1 MLNFTEFLL
10 QKSQKEFIKTNNNM
24 NHVEETQQK
33 QRRNILRQWS
43 TIDKF
48 RYKIVFIICAQAVED
63 AYLRTEC
70 IASIKA

>member
-1 MLNFTEFLL
+1 
-10 QKSQKEFIKTNNNM
+10 M

-33 QRRNILRQWS
+33 QRGNILRQWS

>member
-1 MLNFTEFLL
+1 
-10 QKSQKEFIKTNNNM
+10 M

-48 RYKIVFIICAQAVED
+48 RYKIVFIICAQAIED
-63 AYLRTEC
+63 PYLRTEC

>member
-1 MLNFTEFLL
+1 
-10 QKSQKEFIKTNNNM
+10 M

-48 RYKIVFIICAQAVED
+48 RFIICAQAVED

>member
-1 MLNFTEFLL
+1 ML
-10 QKSQKEFIKTNNNM
+10 KKPKK
-24 NHVEETQQK
+24 K
-33 QRRNILRQWS
+33 QRGNILRQWS

>member
-1 MLNFTEFLL
+1 
-10 QKSQKEFIKTNNNM
+10 M

-33 QRRNILRQWS
+33 QRGNILRQWS

-70 IASIKA
+70 IASIKACMIFTGHVTYNRYIYIYMKT

>member
-1 MLNFTEFLL
+1 MLKKPN
-10 QKSQKEFIKTNNNM
+10 KNKEEIF
-24 NHVEETQQK
+24 
-33 QRRNILRQWS
+33 LRQWS